1 MRELT
6 TEELKIASGGAGIS
20 LASPILSYTFTP
32 EPGDANGTI
41 TFNGT
46 TQSIGA
52 GNLSI
57 AFPAAAILKV

>member
-1 MRELT
+1 LT
-6 TEELKIASGGAGIS
+6 LRSAAHGEWGGNDKTGKRKQ
-20 LASPILSYTFTP
+20 ILSFTFTP
-32 EPGDANGTI
+32 EPGDTNGTI

-57 AFPAAAILKV
+57 AFPPSAILKV